1 MMRSID
7 WHLCPV
13 LLLSA
18 LLGTP
23 GWSLPTPEKVLLGL
37 TEKPI
42 VNRSL
47 KELRAPLC
55 TTYLVTRI
63 EPGGDLLTLDDGS
76 WWQIDPQDGWR
87 LVHYVRG
94 TRAALFFEQEGAS
107 ARFSLVFGRARHTV
121 PITPYLPP
129 DTEFPRCRR
138 VASVNQKTT
147 KITLSDGTSWLSDE
161 GPRFDPKAQHLTEDA
176 LVLLVARPTWLSSVA
191 AVALLETKTWTVIP
205 IRSSTE
211 SGVIPKR
218 GSRLGLGNL

>member
-1 MMRSID
+1 MSSIY
-7 WHLCPV
+7 WRLFPAFLLHAV
-13 LLLSA
+13 LSTL
-18 LLGTP
+18 
-23 GWSLPTPEKVLLGL
+23 GWSLQTPGKVLQGL
-37 TEKPI
+37 SEKPI

-55 TTYLVTRI
+55 TTYLIARI

-94 TRAALFFEQEGAS
+94 TRAALFCEPEGSS
-107 ARFSLVFGRARHTV
+107 ARFSLVFGRSRHTV

-138 VASVNQKTT
+138 VAAVNQKST

-161 GPRFDPKAQHLTEDA
+161 GPRFDPKAQHLAEDA
-176 LVLLVARPTWLSSVA
+176 LVMLVARPTWLSSVA
-191 AVALLETKTWTVIP
+191 AVALLETKTWSWIP

-211 SGVIPKR
+211 IAEIPRR
-218 GSRLGLGNL
+218 GARPGLSNP